1 MTRARPILFHTA
13 DTHRGTFDALAP
25 DAGLTHVVRPDWL
38 ARAQSGMTPELEAEI
53 VAAILAAEGP
63 TLCTCS
69 TIGPAAEKAGAL
81 RIDWPMMQVAARLGG
96 PVLMAYALEST
107 RAPSRALLERAFAEA
122 GKAAQITLLDLTD
135 LWPLCIG
142 GKPGDFAD
150 AIAARLAVAL
160 AEGDYACAVL
170 AQASMAAAAGRTQTR
185 VPVLTSPELALRALL
200 S

>member
-1 MTRARPILFHTA
+1 LFHTA

-25 DAGLTHVVRPDWL
+25 DAVLTHVVRPDWL
-38 ARAQSGMTPELEAEI
+38 ARAQDGMTPDLEAEI
-53 VAAILAAEGP
+53 VDAIRAAEGP

-96 PVLMAYALEST
+96 PVLMTYALAST
-107 RAPSRALLERAFAEA
+107 RAPSQALLERAFAEA
-122 GKAAQITLLDLTD
+122 GKSCDVTLLDLTD

-142 GKPGDFAD
+142 GKPADFAD

-160 AEGDYACAVL
+160 TERDYASAVL

-200 S
+200 A

>member
-1 MTRARPILFHTA
+1 MTRARPTLFHTA

-38 ARAQSGMTPELEAEI
+38 ARAQDGMTPELEAEI
-53 VAAILAAEGP
+53 IAAIRAADGP
-63 TLCTCS
+63 TLCSCS
-69 TIGPAAEKAGAL
+69 TIGPAAEMAGAL

-96 PVLMAYALEST
+96 PVLMAYALDST
-107 RAPSRALLERAFAEA
+107 RAPSQALLERAFAEA
-122 GKAAQITLLDLTD
+122 GKEAEITLLDLTD

-142 GKPGDFAD
+142 GRRDDYAD

-160 AEGDYACAVL
+160 AGGDFACAVL
-170 AQASMAAAAGRTQTR
+170 AQASMASAAARIQTR